1 MTVLNPTRGDRRP
14 PSSFLNLQPPPP
26 PPSATQQQLSLFDA
40 IIQRRSL
47 ELDTLPISYLKS
59 IFTKLARTDSHP
71 DMPMDPRAGNI
82 HPVANHVA
90 ASQIRSLL
98 EQFPCQPKEK
108 EEYKSIISFLLT
120 GNFHK
125 SIDIRTDRAKMEESL
140 GAFKHILHCIV
151 TATHVHE
158 MKTLE
163 ERNKNKNS
171 VAAGNESNVNNNGVK
186 MESESNNASAPSA
199 MEDNN
204 GVKMEN
210 ESNNASA
217 PSAMEDNNGVNM
229 ECESGNESG
238 AESTSS
244 DTVESVPHPQ
254 EPLAMDRF
262 EQLSGDTTE
271 EEEPMWYL

>member
-1 MTVLNPTRGDRRP
+1 
-14 PSSFLNLQPPPP
+14 
-26 PPSATQQQLSLFDA
+26 
-40 IIQRRSL
+40 
-47 ELDTLPISYLKS
+47 
-59 IFTKLARTDSHP
+59 
-71 DMPMDPRAGNI
+71 MPMDPRAGNI

>member
-1 MTVLNPTRGDRRP
+1 
-14 PSSFLNLQPPPP
+14 
-26 PPSATQQQLSLFDA
+26 
-40 IIQRRSL
+40 
-47 ELDTLPISYLKS
+47 
-59 IFTKLARTDSHP
+59 
-71 DMPMDPRAGNI
+71 MPMDPRAGNI

-204 GVKMEN
+204 GV
-210 ESNNASA
+210 
-217 PSAMEDNNGVNM
+217 NM